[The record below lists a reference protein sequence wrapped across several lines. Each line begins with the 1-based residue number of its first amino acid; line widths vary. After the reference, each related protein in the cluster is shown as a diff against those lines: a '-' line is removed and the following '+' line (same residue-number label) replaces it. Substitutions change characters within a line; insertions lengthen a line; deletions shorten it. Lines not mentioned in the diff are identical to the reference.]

1 MHRIVSFLPGF
12 AHWESKEMKMF
23 DFTKMHGAGNDF
35 VLIDDRS
42 ETFPIHDHIRLAAL
56 ASART
61 GIGCEGVIL
70 IQPSANADFRMRF
83 FNPDGTE
90 VEMCGNGSRC
100 AAAFAYEIG
109 ASKSKAMTM
118 ETMTGLLDAEVL
130 EGGLIRVWMPEPK
143 NRNYDLHLNVDGEVI
158 AGNFIQVGVPHF
170 VVEAESISKVDVAGL
185 GRALRL
191 SEQFA
196 PGGTNVDFVQY
207 ITPKKLSMRTY
218 ERGVEAE
225 SGACGT
231 GAMAAAVVAVET
243 HQASL
248 PIHVRTS
255 CGFDLVIDGDWRNSK
270 STGFTLTGPTKK
282 VFTGEIDLDSI
293 DVGNEME

>member
-1 MHRIVSFLPGF
+1 
-12 AHWESKEMKMF
+12 MKMVK
-23 DFTKMHGAGNDF
+23 FTKMHGAGNDF
-35 VLIDDRS
+35 VLVDDRT

-56 ASART
+56 ATARL
-61 GIGCEGVIL
+61 GVGCEGIIL
-70 IQPSANADFRMRF
+70 IQPSKHADFRMRF

-109 ASKSKAMTM
+109 ASKSRAMTM

-130 EGGLIRVWMPEPK
+130 EGGLVRVWMPEPT
-143 NRNYDLHLNVDGEVI
+143 NRNYDIHLNVDGEVVV
-158 AGNFIQVGVPHF
+158 GDFIQVGVPHF
-170 VVEAESISKVDVAGL
+170 VVATESIAKVDVAGL

-191 SEQFA
+191 SGQFA
-196 PGGTNVDFVQY
+196 PDGTNVDFVQY
-207 ITPKKLSMRTY
+207 MSPKKLSMRTY

-243 HQASL
+243 RQASL
-248 PIHVRTS
+248 PIHVKTP
-255 CGFDLVIDGDWRNSK
+255 CGFELVIDGDWRQSK

-282 VFTGEIDLDSI
+282 VFTGEIDLDGI
-293 DVGNEME
+293 DVCNEME